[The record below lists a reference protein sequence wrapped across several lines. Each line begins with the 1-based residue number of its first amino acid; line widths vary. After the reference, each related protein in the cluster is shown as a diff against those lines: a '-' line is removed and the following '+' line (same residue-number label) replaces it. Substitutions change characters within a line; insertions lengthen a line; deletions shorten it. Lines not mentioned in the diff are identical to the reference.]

1 MKRFALFFSLL
12 LIATPIFAAGRFFDL
27 TGWATW
33 VKPQSSDTFNP
44 AAPNQP
50 FNINFQGKLGY
61 GGGVNFYFGET
72 LSLAVDVSEVKPDA
86 RYGFPGA
93 TLNQG
98 SLRMVPI
105 TGIVQWHFLSHGL
118 IDPYLGAGAA
128 YVLFHDISGVRDA
141 GRVGVSQINFKD
153 DAGLALDGGIGISL
167 SPRIGFTGDV
177 KYVPLKSSATA
188 VFTSGP
194 NQSQKI
200 KINPVMASVG
210 LTFHF

>member
-1 MKRFALFFSLL
+1 MKRFAFVICIFLVAS
-12 LIATPIFAAGRFFDL
+12 PIFAADRFFDL

-33 VKPQSSDTFNP
+33 VKPQSNDTFNST
-44 AAPNQP
+44 APNQP
-50 FNINFQGKLGY
+50 FNINFRGKLGY
-61 GGGVNFYFGET
+61 GAGVNIFLGQT
-72 LSLAVDVSEVKPDA
+72 LSLAVDASEVRPDA

-105 TGIVQWHFLSHGL
+105 TGIVQWHFLPKGF
-118 IDPYLGAGAA
+118 IDPYIGAGAA
-128 YVLFHDISGVRDA
+128 YVLFHDINNVSDIA
-141 GRVGVSQINFKD
+141 GVGVSRINFKD
-153 DAGLALDGGIGISL
+153 DAGLALNGGIGIAL
-167 SPRIGFTGDV
+167 SPRIGLTGDV

>member
-1 MKRFALFFSLL
+1 MKHFAWLLCIL
-12 LIATPIFAAGRFFDL
+12 LIASPTFAADRFFDL

-33 VKPQSSDTFNP
+33 VKPQSSDTFNST
-44 AAPNQP
+44 APNQA
-50 FNINFQGKLGY
+50 FNVNFRGKLGY
-61 GGGVNFYFGET
+61 GAGVNIFIGQT
-72 LSLAVDVSEVKPDA
+72 LSLAVDASEVRPDA

-105 TGIVQWHFLSHGL
+105 TGILQWHFLPKGFV
-118 IDPYLGAGAA
+118 DPYVGAGAA
-128 YVLFHDISGVRDA
+128 YVLFHDINNVSDVGH
-141 GRVGVSQINFKD
+141 VGVSQINFKD
-153 DAGLALDGGIGISL
+153 DAGLALNGGLGISL
-167 SPRIGFTGDV
+167 SPRIGLTGDI

-200 KINPVMASVG
+200 KINPVMASFG